1 MPDPARLLAFC
12 AASLA
17 LILVPGPNLVYIVTH
32 SVAHG
37 RRTGLVSVLGV
48 ESATLVHLAAAVFG
62 VSALIT
68 RSETAFATVKY
79 AGAAYLLV
87 LGVRALRQRGS
98 SALTGGGEH
107 ASAVRVFREGALVN
121 LLNPKVTLFFLAFFP
136 QFVDNGAGTGVAR
149 AQMLTLSVVFLTLS
163 VTLDATYALAGGA
176 LSGWLH
182 SRPGV
187 LGRQHLAVG
196 GVYLALGAMAAL
208 A

>member
-17 LILVPGPNLVYIVTH
+17 LILVPGPNLIYIVTR

-37 RRTGLVSVLGV
+37 RRAGIVSALGV
-48 ESATLVHLAAAVFG
+48 ESATVVHLAATVFG
-62 VSALIT
+62 VSAVIA

-79 AGAAYLLV
+79 AGAAYLLA
-87 LGVRALRQRGS
+87 LGVRALRQ
-98 SALTGGGEH
+98 GGG
-107 ASAVRVFREGALVN
+107 AALAQSAGSAPLWRVFREAFWVN
-121 LLNPKVTLFFLAFFP
+121 LLNPKVALFFLAFFP
-136 QFVDNGAGTGVAR
+136 QFVDQGAGSGTARTEMLALGVLFFAL
-149 AQMLTLSVVFLTLS
+149 ALA
-163 VTLDATYALAGGA
+163 LDLAYALAGGA

-182 SRPGV
+182 RRPGM

-196 GVYLALGAMAAL
+196 GVYLALGTLAAL